1 MRCKSSAR
9 ANLIDLLHNSTS
21 TGNLCVIPVLCS
33 SRTLEYV
40 AGRGFVSPTN
50 SLAGVNSTKGLTV
63 N

>member
-1 MRCKSSAR
+1 
-9 ANLIDLLHNSTS
+9 LHNSTS

-40 AGRGFVSPTN
+40 AGRGFVFPTN
-50 SLAGVNSTKGLTV
+50 SLAGVNSTKGLMV